1 MLLFTF
7 FHQQFQNPNLKE
19 GTEGGTSR
27 ETCARHVRRAI
38 SLASFNLEGYKL
50 AWANPCPNPGHTPI
64 CSQIGKEMP
73 EKSLVNWKFSNFLEI
88 PSLCHIQPISAIFC
102 PKEDSPRPLSHVECT
117 NIQAAQAIV
126 SREVHTT
133 VLCVHFT
140 HLKKTPVIWEL
151 GLTFHVFVF
160 QKQHWNRMFIEG
172 LYTRFAV
179 STKCNIFQ
187 RLILVK

>member
-1 MLLFTF
+1 MFFIVLNGLFG
-7 FHQQFQNPNLKE
+7 QAKII
-19 GTEGGTSR
+19 TEGGTSR

-73 EKSLVNWKFSNFLEI
+73 EKSLVNWKFSNFLSF

-102 PKEDSPRPLSHVECT
+102 PKEDSPRQLSHVGCT

-133 VLCVHFT
+133 VPLGEKVSFPGAACNSKENANARAGARLVDRPFLFT
-140 HLKKTPVIWEL
+140 PDL
-151 GLTFHVFVF
+151 
-160 QKQHWNRMFIEG
+160 M
-172 LYTRFAV
+172 
-179 STKCNIFQ
+179 
-187 RLILVK
+187 